1 MFYRR
6 RFGGFEFIAP
16 STMSSNNPDV
26 NSLFPQ
32 FATFSQTLTNL
43 IEVFNQN
50 MTKFDSS
57 FLKNLQFKGLNPISA
72 TEVVK
77 IWYNTKGYDSSVS
90 YLNVLNNAF
99 LRNNIGNLNLTPNDY
114 GKIKM
119 KIELKLLKITYKQ
132 R

>member
-1 MFYRR
+1 
-6 RFGGFEFIAP
+6 
-16 STMSSNNPDV
+16 
-26 NSLFPQ
+26 
-32 FATFSQTLTNL
+32 
-43 IEVFNQN
+43 

-57 FLKNLQFKGLNPISA
+57 FLKKLQFIGPNPLSA

-114 GKIKM
+114 GKIKNGD
-119 KIELKLLKITYKQ
+119 
-132 R
+132 